1 MGKSVLENH
10 HLYIAYTILEN
21 ENCNILSKLSK
32 DEWEYF
38 RYLVVE
44 MVLATDM
51 AEHFSQL
58 NEIKNTLSSMDADKW
73 KLIALGKAQYPEQ
86 LEKPKIMSLMIH
98 AADISNALKP
108 WHFSH
113 YSTMQLLQEFFIQG
127 DMCKMNRMPPSILC
141 DRKTTKIPGS
151 QINFSKFLVL
161 PTFELLTSSVKLL
174 AEVFLPTSID
184 DEKKKPTQRNQTSL
198 LTTSLSVSTP
208 TGLGLPTGVKL
219 FRKESLRPDTT
230 NTVCAKEVLA
240 ECRQFEEIW
249 TAHMETNRDRWIE
262 EQEKE
267 AAIEAKQL
275 QKT

>member
-1 MGKSVLENH
+1 
-10 HLYIAYTILEN
+10 
-21 ENCNILSKLSK
+21 
-32 DEWEYF
+32 
-38 RYLVVE
+38 

-161 PTFELLTSSVKLL
+161 PTFELLTSKFRN
-174 AEVFLPTSID
+174 FLGGKICIFTLIFF
-184 DEKKKPTQRNQTSL
+184 L
-198 LTTSLSVSTP
+198 
-208 TGLGLPTGVKL
+208 
-219 FRKESLRPDTT
+219 
-230 NTVCAKEVLA
+230 
-240 ECRQFEEIW
+240 
-249 TAHMETNRDRWIE
+249 
-262 EQEKE
+262 
-267 AAIEAKQL
+267 
-275 QKT
+275 